1 MLARFENAEAAR
13 RNSTRPE
20 QDAWWTE
27 TEKLFDGPV
36 TFHDTT
42 DVHVMTHGQM
52 DDAHFVQVMEGH
64 VTDRARADALNQE
77 AEPLLADERPDL
89 IGSVTAYYGDGD
101 YTEVAYFTSEAE
113 AREGERK
120 EMAPEMAE
128 RFAEFQELWHVD
140 RYLDITD
147 PWLTT
152 A

>member
-1 MLARFENAEAAR
+1 
-13 RNSTRPE
+13 
-20 QDAWWTE
+20 
-27 TEKLFDGPV
+27 
-36 TFHDTT
+36 
-42 DVHVMTHGQM
+42 MTHGQM

-64 VTDRARADALNQE
+64 VTDRARADTLNQE

-89 IGSVTAYYGDGD
+89 IGSVTAYYGAGD
-101 YTEVAYFTSEAE
+101 YTEVAYFTSEAK